1 VQLGSRSGWFV
12 FIRSHKSLNNRNDIE
27 KREADHQ
34 HFNDGKANHPPGQ
47 GPVTNGALNGNHDVL
62 NGNHDVDP
70 RSQV

>member
-1 VQLGSRSGWFV
+1 M

-34 HFNDGKANHPPGQ
+34 HFNDEKANHPPPGQ
-47 GPVTNGALNGNHDVL
+47 GPVTNGALNGNHDV
-62 NGNHDVDP
+62 DP